1 MKGGVSRRGD
11 PADVVE
17 GVELI
22 ANLGVG
28 GHGEELVDGDEEEL

>member
-1 MKGGVSRRGD
+1 MESASGEQIGAGV

-22 ANLGVG
+22 
-28 GHGEELVDGDEEEL
+28 GDFWDSARDYRVVY